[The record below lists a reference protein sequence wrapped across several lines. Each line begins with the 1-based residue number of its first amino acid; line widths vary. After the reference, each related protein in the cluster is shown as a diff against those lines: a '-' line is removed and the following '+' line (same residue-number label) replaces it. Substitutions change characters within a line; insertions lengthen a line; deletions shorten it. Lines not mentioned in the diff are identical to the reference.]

1 MQTMPERTRRRKK
14 RSRTFNDVAR
24 DVRAAWPSPPR
35 TIVGW
40 LEEIERAEVISALD
54 AVVLR
59 SMAASWRVEGW

>member
-1 MQTMPERTRRRKK
+1 MQRLRQTTRRSKAR
-14 RSRTFNDVAR
+14 RSHRDVAR
-24 DVRAAWPSPPR
+24 DVHAAWPSPPR

-59 SMAASWRVEGW
+59 SMAASWHVEGW